1 MKHIKH
7 LAVLVVI
14 VALALAVLAPS
25 AFASAG
31 VSLKLKGPS
40 QANNGATITLNLTI
54 LNPQGA
60 DGASV
65 AMIMQNKSGHL
76 RWIGDKR
83 IQWTNGGRRGS
94 VAFRIKAV
102 AQDGA
107 DTFKY
112 RAQWMHPMGVTLSN
126 ALNIPVTF
134 N

>member
-1 MKHIKH
+1 MKLLRHVM
-7 LAVLVVI
+7 LLVVI
-14 VALALAVLAPS
+14 TVLALAVLAPA

-40 QANNGATITLNLTI
+40 QANNGAAITLTLTI

-65 AMIMQNKSGHL
+65 AMLMQNKNSHL
-76 RWIGDKR
+76 RWIGDKG
-83 IQWTNGGRRGS
+83 IKWTNGGRTGT
-94 VAFRIKAV
+94 VVFKVKAV
-102 AQDGA
+102 ASAGA
-107 DTFKY
+107 TMFKY
-112 RAQWMHPMGVTLSN
+112 KAQWMHPMGVTVSN

>member
-1 MKHIKH
+1 MK
-7 LAVLVVI
+7 LLRPALLLVVI
-14 VALALAVLAPS
+14 TALALAVLAPA

-40 QANNGATITLNLTI
+40 QANNGAAITLTLTI

-65 AMIMQNKSGHL
+65 AMLMQNKNSHL
-76 RWIGDKR
+76 RWIGDKG
-83 IQWTNGGRRGS
+83 IKWTNGGQRGT
-94 VAFRIKAV
+94 VVFKVKAV
-102 AQDGA
+102 ASAGA
-107 DTFKY
+107 TMFKY
-112 RAQWMHPMGVTLSN
+112 KAQWMHPMGVTFSN

>member
-1 MKHIKH
+1 MKRIKY
-7 LAVLVVI
+7 LALLVVI
-14 VALALAVLAPS
+14 VVLALAVLAPS

-40 QANNGATITLNLTI
+40 QANNGATITLTLSI
-54 LNPQGA
+54 LNPQRA

-65 AMIMQNKSGHL
+65 AMIMQNKNGHL

-83 IQWTNGGRRGS
+83 IQWTNGGRKGS
-94 VAFRIKAV
+94 VAFRVKAV
-102 AQDGA
+102 ADAGA
-107 DTFKY
+107 DMFKY
-112 RAQWMHPMGVTLSN
+112 KAQWMHPMGVTLSN